1 LVYLVCPVCLVR
13 LIRRPDRQDRQDNH
27 IDTTMSFF
35 WLTLLSA
42 FRILRRN
49 PLRAGLTM
57 LGIIIGIAAVVA
69 MVSLGQGATA
79 SVQAEISSLGT
90 NVLIV
95 VPGATT
101 VGGVRGGLGSI
112 STLTVDDAEDI
123 EKRVAGVMTAMY
135 GTRSI
140 LQAIRENKNWSTVVF
155 GTTPVFPEVR
165 NWPIA
170 QGNFFTQSDLDSAAK
185 VAVLGK
191 TAVQNLFEPGEEVV
205 GSEIR
210 IRNVPLRV
218 IGVLA
223 SKGQSVTGQD
233 QDDFVVLPFSTAE
246 RKVFGTKF
254 LGTVGIILVATETR
268 HDVPAVAED
277 IKELLRMRHRLHQS
291 EEDDF
296 TIRTMEDIAKTIAGT
311 SRTMMF
317 MLMSIASI
325 SLIVGGIGIM
335 NILLVSVTERTREIG
350 LRMAVGAKRAHILL
364 QFLIEAI
371 IMTAIGG
378 VLGVGTGIGI
388 ARLLTTMIGWPTII
402 NTHAVLAAF
411 LFSLVVGLFFG
422 LYPAN
427 KASKLNPI
435 EALRY
440 E

>member
-1 LVYLVCPVCLVR
+1 
-13 LIRRPDRQDRQDNH
+13 
-27 IDTTMSFF
+27 MSFF
-35 WLTLLSA
+35 WLTLISA
-42 FRILRRN
+42 LRILRRN

-57 LGIIIGIAAVVA
+57 LGIIIGIGAVVA

-123 EKRVAGVMTAMY
+123 EKKVPSVTTAMY
-135 GTRSI
+135 GTRSV
-140 LQAIRENKNWSTVVF
+140 LQAIRENKNWSTIVF
-155 GTTPVFPEVR
+155 GTTPVFPDIR

-191 TAVQNLFEPGEEVV
+191 TVVQNLFEPGEEVV

-218 IGVLA
+218 IGVLS
-223 SKGQSVTGQD
+223 SKGQSIIGQD

-246 RKVFGTKF
+246 RKVLGTKF
-254 LGTVGIILVATETR
+254 LGTVGIILVATATR
-268 HDVPAVAED
+268 DDIPATADD
-277 IKELLRMRHRLHQS
+277 IKELLRARHRLHQS
-291 EEDDF
+291 EDDDF

-311 SRTMMF
+311 SQTMMF

-325 SLIVGGIGIM
+325 SLVVGGIGIM

-378 VLGVGTGIGI
+378 ALGVAAGIGI
-388 ARLLTTMIGWPTII
+388 SLLLTTMIGWPTII
-402 NTHAVLAAF
+402 NTEAVVASF
-411 LFSLVVGLFFG
+411 LFSLIVGLFFG

>member
-1 LVYLVCPVCLVR
+1 
-13 LIRRPDRQDRQDNH
+13 
-27 IDTTMSFF
+27 MSFF
-35 WLTLLSA
+35 WLTLVSA
-42 FRILRRN
+42 LRILRRN

-57 LGIIIGIAAVVA
+57 LGIIIGIGAVVA

-90 NVLIV
+90 NVLII

-112 STLTVDDAEDI
+112 STLTVEDAEDI
-123 EKRVAGVMTAMY
+123 EKKVASVTTVMYA
-135 GTRSI
+135 TRSV
-140 LQAIRENKNWSTVVF
+140 LQVIRENKNWSTIVL
-155 GTTPVFPEVR
+155 GTTAVFPDIR
-165 NWPIA
+165 SWPIA
-170 QGNFFTQSDLDSAAK
+170 EGNFFTQSDMDSAAK
-185 VAVLGK
+185 VVVLGK
-191 TAVQNLFEPGEEVV
+191 TAVQNLFEAGEEVV

-210 IRNVPLRV
+210 IRNVSLRV

-223 SKGQSVTGQD
+223 PKGQSITGQG

-246 RKVFGTKF
+246 RKVLGTKF
-254 LGTVGIILVATETR
+254 LGTVGIILVATHTR
-268 HDVPAVAED
+268 HEIPAVADD
-277 IKELLRMRHRLHQS
+277 IKDLLRTKHRLHQT

-311 SRTMMF
+311 SQTMMF

-378 VLGVGTGIGI
+378 VLGVAAGIGI
-388 ARLLTTMIGWPTII
+388 SLLLTTMIGWPTII
-402 NTHAVLAAF
+402 NTEAVVAAF
-411 LFSLVVGLFFG
+411 LFSVVVGLFFG

-435 EALRY
+435 EALHY

>member
-1 LVYLVCPVCLVR
+1 
-13 LIRRPDRQDRQDNH
+13 
-27 IDTTMSFF
+27 MSFL
-35 WLTLLSA
+35 WLTMLSA
-42 FRILRRN
+42 LRILRRN

-57 LGIIIGIAAVVA
+57 LGIIIGIGAVVA
-69 MVSLGQGATA
+69 MVGLGQGATA
-79 SVQAEISSLGT
+79 SVQAEIASLGT
-90 NVLIV
+90 NVLIII
-95 VPGATT
+95 PGATT

-123 EKRVAGVMTAMY
+123 EKKVASITAVMYA
-135 GTRSI
+135 TRSV
-140 LQAIRENKNWSTVVF
+140 LQVIHENKNWSTIVL
-155 GTTPVFPEVR
+155 GTTPVFPEIR
-165 NWPIA
+165 SWPIA
-170 QGNFFTQSDLDSAAK
+170 QGNFFTQSDMDSAAK
-185 VAVLGK
+185 VVVLG
-191 TAVQNLFEPGEEVV
+191 TTVVQSLFEPGEDVV

-223 SKGQSVTGQD
+223 SKGQSITGQD

-246 RKVFGTKF
+246 RKVLGTRF
-254 LGTVGIILVATETR
+254 LGTVGIILAATQTR
-268 HDVPAVAED
+268 HDIPAVVDD
-277 IKELLRMRHRLHQS
+277 IKELLRTRHHLHSS

-311 SRTMMF
+311 SRTMML
-317 MLMSIASI
+317 MLMGIASI

-371 IMTAIGG
+371 IMTAVGG
-378 VLGVGTGIGI
+378 AFGVGAGIGT
-388 ARLLTTMIGWPTII
+388 ARLLTTMMGWPTII
-402 NTHAVLAAF
+402 NTEAVVAAF
-411 LFSLVVGLFFG
+411 LFSLVVGVFFG

-435 EALRY
+435 EALHY

>member
-1 LVYLVCPVCLVR
+1 
-13 LIRRPDRQDRQDNH
+13 
-27 IDTTMSFF
+27 MSFL

-42 FRILRRN
+42 LRILSRN

-57 LGIIIGIAAVVA
+57 LGIIIGIGAVVA

-95 VPGATT
+95 IPGATT

-123 EKRVAGVMTAMY
+123 EKKVGGVTTVMY
-135 GTRSI
+135 GTRSV
-140 LQAIRENKNWSTVVF
+140 LQIIRENRNWSTVVF
-155 GTTPVFPEVR
+155 GTTPVFPDIR
-165 NWPIA
+165 SWPIA
-170 QGNFFTQSDLDSAAK
+170 EGNFFTQSDMDSAAK
-185 VAVLGK
+185 VVVLGK
-191 TAVQNLFEPGEEVV
+191 TAVQNLFEAGEEVV

-210 IRNVPLRV
+210 IRNVSLRV

-223 SKGQSVTGQD
+223 PKGQSITGQD

-246 RKVFGTKF
+246 RKVLGTKF
-254 LGTVGIILVATETR
+254 LGTVGIILVATHTR
-268 HDVPAVAED
+268 HEIPAVVDD
-277 IKELLRMRHRLHQS
+277 IKDLLRAKHRLHQT

-311 SRTMMF
+311 SQTMMF

-378 VLGVGTGIGI
+378 LLGVGTGIGI
-388 ARLLTTMIGWPTII
+388 ARLLTAIIGWPTII
-402 NTHAVLAAF
+402 NTEAVVAAF
-411 LFSLVVGLFFG
+411 LFSVVVGLFFG

-427 KASKLNPI
+427 KASKLSPI

>member
-1 LVYLVCPVCLVR
+1 
-13 LIRRPDRQDRQDNH
+13 
-27 IDTTMSFF
+27 MSFL
-35 WLTLLSA
+35 WLTVLSA
-42 FRILRRN
+42 LRILRRN

-57 LGIIIGIAAVVA
+57 LGIIIGIGAVVA

-90 NVLIV
+90 NVLII

-101 VGGVRGGLGSI
+101 VGGVRGGLGSV
-112 STLTVDDAEDI
+112 STLTVNDAEDI
-123 EKRVAGVMTAMY
+123 EKKVTNVTMAIY
-135 GTRSI
+135 GTRSV
-140 LQAIRENKNWSTVVF
+140 LQVIHENKNWSTVVL
-155 GTTPVFPEVR
+155 GTNPEFTDIRSWPV
-165 NWPIA
+165 A
-170 QGNFFTQSDLDSAAK
+170 QGNFFTQSDMDSAAK
-185 VAVLGK
+185 VVVLGK
-191 TAVQNLFEPGEEVV
+191 TAAQNLYETGEDIV

-218 IGVLA
+218 IGIL
-223 SKGQSVTGQD
+223 SPKGQSITGQD
-233 QDDFVVLPFSTAE
+233 QDDLVVLPFSTAE
-246 RKVFGTKF
+246 RKVLGTKF
-254 LGTVGIILVATETR
+254 LGTVGVILVATQTRQDIPAVVDDIKGLLRTR
-268 HDVPAVAED
+268 HHIHPSD
-277 IKELLRMRHRLHQS
+277 
-291 EEDDF
+291 EDDF

-311 SRTMMF
+311 GRTMML
-317 MLMSIASI
+317 MLMGIASI

-364 QFLIEAI
+364 QFLVEAV

-378 VLGVGTGIGI
+378 ALGVGAGVII

-402 NTHAVLAAF
+402 SSQAIAVAF
-411 LFSLVVGLFFG
+411 LFSLIVGIFFG

>member
-1 LVYLVCPVCLVR
+1 
-13 LIRRPDRQDRQDNH
+13 
-27 IDTTMSFF
+27 MSFL
-35 WLTLLSA
+35 WLTIVSA
-42 FRILRRN
+42 LRILRRN

-57 LGIIIGIAAVVA
+57 LGIIIGIGAVVA

-90 NVLIV
+90 NVLII

-101 VGGVRGGLGSI
+101 VGGVRGGLGSV
-112 STLTVDDAEDI
+112 STLTVNDAEDI
-123 EKRVAGVMTAMY
+123 EKKVTNVMMAIY
-135 GTRSI
+135 GTRSV
-140 LQAIRENKNWSTVVF
+140 LQVIHENKNWSTVVL
-155 GTTPVFPEVR
+155 GTNPEFTDIRSWPV
-165 NWPIA
+165 A
-170 QGNFFTQSDLDSAAK
+170 QGNFFTQSDMDSAAK
-185 VAVLGK
+185 VVVLGK
-191 TAVQNLFEPGEEVV
+191 TAAQNLYETGEDIV

-218 IGVLA
+218 IGIL
-223 SKGQSVTGQD
+223 SPKGQSITGQD
-233 QDDFVVLPFSTAE
+233 QDDLVVLPFSTAE
-246 RKVFGTKF
+246 RKVLGTKF
-254 LGTVGIILVATETR
+254 LGTVGVILVATQTRQDIPAVVDDIKGLLRTR
-268 HDVPAVAED
+268 HHIHPSD
-277 IKELLRMRHRLHQS
+277 
-291 EEDDF
+291 EDDF

-311 SRTMMF
+311 GRTMML
-317 MLMSIASI
+317 MLMGIASI

-350 LRMAVGAKRAHILL
+350 HRMAVGAKRAHILL
-364 QFLIEAI
+364 QFLVEAV

-378 VLGVGTGIGI
+378 ALGVGAGVII

-402 NTHAVLAAF
+402 SSQAIAVAF
-411 LFSLVVGLFFG
+411 LFSLIVGIFFG

>member
-1 LVYLVCPVCLVR
+1 
-13 LIRRPDRQDRQDNH
+13 
-27 IDTTMSFF
+27 MSFL
-35 WLTLLSA
+35 WLTIRSA
-42 FRILRRN
+42 LRILRRN

-57 LGIIIGIAAVVA
+57 LGIIIGIGAVVA

-79 SVQAEISSLGT
+79 SVQAEIASLGT
-90 NVLIV
+90 NVMII

-123 EKRVAGVMTAMY
+123 EKKVASVTTVMYAA
-135 GTRSI
+135 RSV
-140 LQAIRENKNWSTVVF
+140 LQVIRENKNWSTIVL
-155 GTTPVFPEVR
+155 GTTPVFPDIR
-165 NWPIA
+165 SWPIA
-170 QGNFFTQSDLDSAAK
+170 HGNFFTQSDMDSAAK
-185 VAVLGK
+185 VVVLGK
-191 TAVQNLFEPGEEVV
+191 TVVQNLFEPGEDVV

-218 IGVLA
+218 IGVLT
-223 SKGQSVTGQD
+223 SKGQSITGQD

-246 RKVFGTKF
+246 RKVQGTKF
-254 LGTVGIILVATETR
+254 LGTVGIILVAAQTR
-268 HDVPAVAED
+268 YEIPAVVAD
-277 IKELLRMRHRLHQS
+277 IKELLRARHHLTAS

-311 SRTMMF
+311 SRTMML
-317 MLMSIASI
+317 MLMGIASI

-378 VLGVGTGIGI
+378 VLGVGAGIGI

-402 NTHAVLAAF
+402 SPEAVVISF
-411 LFSLVVGLFFG
+411 LFSLIVGVFFG

-427 KASKLNPI
+427 KASRMNPI
-435 EALRY
+435 EALHY

>member
-1 LVYLVCPVCLVR
+1 
-13 LIRRPDRQDRQDNH
+13 
-27 IDTTMSFF
+27 MSFF

-402 NTHAVLAAF
+402 NTQAVLAAF